1 VKTVTVAL
9 TAAAVMAGG
18 VTAAPPGPPQIR
30 ESLTPLPCPAKPKTT
45 LQLEACAGQRILRTD
60 AEINHRVRTIWG
72 LLKTHPARA
81 RFAAAERA
89 WLAYRR
95 ASCSSLGDAFKGG
108 TLAKIKYAE
117 CVGDVNRQH
126 IRQLIQ
132 FETALRGR

>member
-1 VKTVTVAL
+1 
-9 TAAAVMAGG
+9 MPGG
-18 VTAAPPGPPQIR
+18 VAAAPPVPPQIR

-72 LLKTHPARA
+72 LLRTHPARI

-95 ASCSSLGDAFKGG
+95 ASCSSLGDAFKDGP
-108 TLAKIKYAE
+108 LAKVKHGE

-132 FETALRGR
+132 FETALRRH